1 MAKSNE
7 RIILGSGD
15 VYIAEFT
22 GTAPTVAALKTP
34 ENKFGATKNGASL
47 EYSCETYDT
56 KSDDGTLTKTIY
68 TEETVTLNLGT
79 CGVMYDKIP
88 QIISTARVTEDTTN
102 KKTVVKIG
110 GLANDN
116 GKSYAVLF
124 YQTDKQDGDI
134 AVMIVGKNKNGASFS
149 FKKDGETILEPQ
161 FKADAQDDDGT
172 LVTVEFYDTDAT
184 VTPTQTETQSAS
196 KSKAVSQ

>member
-1 MAKSNE
+1 MAKSKE

-15 VYIAEFT
+15 IYIAEFT
-22 GTAPTVAALKTP
+22 GTAPTVAALKTAD
-34 ENKFGATKNGASL
+34 NKFGATKNGASL
-47 EYSCETYDT
+47 EYSCETYET
-56 KSDDGTLTKTIY
+56 KSDDGKLTKTIY

-79 CGVMYDKIP
+79 CGVMYDKLP

-124 YQTDKQDGDI
+124 YQTDKQDGDV
-134 AVMIVGKNKNGASFS
+134 AVMIVGKNKN
-149 FKKDGETILEPQ
+149 GETILEPQ

-172 LVTVEFYDTDAT
+172 LGTVEFYDTNAT
-184 VTPTQTETQSAS
+184 VTQTQSAS